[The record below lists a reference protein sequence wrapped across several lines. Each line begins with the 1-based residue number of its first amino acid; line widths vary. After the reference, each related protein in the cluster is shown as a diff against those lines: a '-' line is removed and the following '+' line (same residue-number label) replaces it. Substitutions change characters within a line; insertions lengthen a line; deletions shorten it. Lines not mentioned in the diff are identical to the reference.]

1 MRRPDSHRNYA
12 DPEPSARGIDFWPG
26 EYQKTYVHA
35 AETYQDVLDGLRSG
49 RIFAVSGGL
58 VTELDV
64 IAEAAGQSAEA
75 GGTLGVSAD
84 EPVEVTIRFRDP
96 DTTNENDENPRVSR
110 VDLILGEVGGP
121 ASDRNETT
129 RVVARF
135 TEEEWSRDGDSY
147 RMAITLPTLAGDAYV
162 RVRGTNT
169 RDLEPQMDVPGENPW
184 ADLWFYSNPIFI
196 EVE

>member
-1 MRRPDSHRNYA
+1 MLPH
-12 DPEPSARGIDFWPG
+12 
-26 EYQKTYVHA
+26 
-35 AETYQDVLDGLRSG
+35 
-49 RIFAVSGGL
+49 
-58 VTELDV
+58 
-64 IAEAAGQSAEA
+64 
-75 GGTLGVSAD
+75 
-84 EPVEVTIRFRDP
+84 
-96 DTTNENDENPRVSR
+96 
-110 VDLILGEVGGP
+110 ILP

-196 EVE
+196 EVEEPGQISLARSQVSDFL